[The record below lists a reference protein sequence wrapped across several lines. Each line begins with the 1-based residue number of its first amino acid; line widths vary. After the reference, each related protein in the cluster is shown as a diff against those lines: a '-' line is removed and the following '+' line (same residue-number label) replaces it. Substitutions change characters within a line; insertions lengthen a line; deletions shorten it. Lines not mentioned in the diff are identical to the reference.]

1 VVDTLKHTAA
11 EFDAE
16 AAPLSSFMLNG
27 QDYSKERSLRV
38 RHQFNPLA
46 TLTRMVNQRLE
57 SVLG

>member
-1 VVDTLKHTAA
+1 MQDAEVKHSAA

-38 RHQFNPLA
+38 S
-46 TLTRMVNQRLE
+46 LE
-57 SVLG
+57 SVTEVRKASTARGHAHAHL